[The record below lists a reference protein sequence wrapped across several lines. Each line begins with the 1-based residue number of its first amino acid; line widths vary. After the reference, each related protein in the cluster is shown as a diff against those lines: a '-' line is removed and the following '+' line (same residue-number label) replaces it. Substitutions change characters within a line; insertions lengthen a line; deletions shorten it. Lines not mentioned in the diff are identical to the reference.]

1 MKKNVLIKTLVIA
14 LMLAGSATANA
25 QIDLGSILGS
35 LTGKSSS
42 KENTSSTTNLLSGLT
57 NIFSSEKQ
65 ASKNNLVGTWEY
77 SEPAI
82 VFESDNLLAKAGASI
97 ASSKIEDKLQ
107 EQLSKFG
114 FESGAFSITFN
125 EDGTFSTSFNRTS
138 FPGQYTFSQQE
149 KTLELDYG
157 RNEKLKGIALKTNV
171 SVGTSSMQLLFNADK
186 LLEFI
191 SKVTS
196 SAGDSKLGALT
207 SLLDQYDGMQI
218 GFELKRVK

>member
-25 QIDLGSILGS
+25 QIDLGSILES

-125 EDGTFSTSFNRTS
+125 EDGTFEETFNGKNI
-138 FPGQYTFSQQE
+138 PGKWE
-149 KTLELDYG
+149 VK
-157 RNEKLKGIALKTNV
+157 
-171 SVGTSSMQLLFNADK
+171 
-186 LLEFI
+186 
-191 SKVTS
+191 
-196 SAGDSKLGALT
+196 DSKLYLTFGMKALPINTQLSGNKLMFVTDATKLLDLVKTIGSKSTNSSFQTVT
-207 SLLDQYDGMQI
+207 SLMKSINGMQA
-218 GFELKRVK
+218 GLTLVKK

>member
-114 FESGAFSITFN
+114 FESLSALPSMRTELLRKRLTARTF
-125 EDGTFSTSFNRTS
+125 
-138 FPGQYTFSQQE
+138 
-149 KTLELDYG
+149 LESG
-157 RNEKLKGIALKTNV
+157 K
-171 SVGTSSMQLLFNADK
+171 
-186 LLEFI
+186 
-191 SKVTS
+191 
-196 SAGDSKLGALT
+196 
-207 SLLDQYDGMQI
+207 
-218 GFELKRVK
+218 